1 MLDYDFRRFDLTITH
16 IIFLIIF
23 VENHIKVTV
32 CFIYIYIYIYYVYK
46 PKDILGIIN
55 KSYKIFK
62 NLSLRKKIKK
72 ETAFLCFQ
80 N

>member
-1 MLDYDFRRFDLTITH
+1 ML
-16 IIFLIIF
+16 
-23 VENHIKVTV
+23 
-32 CFIYIYIYIYYVYK
+32 YIYIYYVYK